1 MEVQSHHNV
10 GNANSIEQLY
20 TVGGRADYQSK
31 KEFLIK
37 QAASKRYHRLLKDA
51 KKHNLTLS
59 QFATKNYSCTVDE
72 YCGSEYIQSK
82 VFNGFSPSLSD
93 DQIKSVRKVT
103 AKYKK
108 SLPFFMP
115 IKQFN
120 VLVQSALYNLS
131 RSETHLDIKT
141 YKQCDTIADTLHR
154 SNGRSLQSNKN
165 RIDIRNKI
173 GVENI
178 VNNIYVNLEDENYNK
193 IYVHAVDYFFQC
205 ILSIETY
212 VNEIIE
218 NQGEVD
224 YNELTFKELTSQHRS
239 WNDMMRKTFEV
250 DQSAH
255 LTSLLLDSSYKATNI
270 FFDKATTNQ
279 SQKVYNSI
287 FY

>member
-10 GNANSIEQLY
+10 SNANSIEQLY

-31 KEFLIK
+31 KEYLIK
-37 QAASKRYHRLLKDA
+37 QRASKRYHSLLKDA

-59 QFATKNYSCTVDE
+59 QFATKNYDCTVDE

-93 DQIKSVRKVT
+93 DQLKSVKKIT

-120 VLVQSALYNLS
+120 VLVQAALYNLS
-131 RSETHLDIKT
+131 RSETHLEIKS
-141 YKQCDTIADTLHR
+141 YKQCDSIEDTLHYT
-154 SNGRSLQSNKN
+154 NEHSLQSSKN

-173 GVENI
+173 GIENI
-178 VNNIYVNLEDENYNK
+178 VNNIYVKLEDENYNK
-193 IYVHAVDYFFQC
+193 IHAHAVDYFFQY
-205 ILSIETY
+205 ILSVET
-212 VNEIIE
+212 NINKIIE
-218 NQGEVD
+218 DQGEVD

-239 WNDMMRKTFEV
+239 WKDMMRKTFVV
-250 DQSAH
+250 DQSSS
-255 LTSLLLDSSYKATNI
+255 LTSILLDTSSKDTNI

-279 SQKVYNSI
+279 SPKVYNSI